1 VGANC
6 LRQTSM
12 LLTVA
17 GMLSQLNAIL
27 HPQVI
32 VHHQKKQT
40 RCLQRRCRLNRSQPS
55 PAHTCS
61 ARASTIEDFDK
72 SATRDSV
79 HSETTPAAIPRRPTI
94 ASVQQKR
101 NLPADLRCS
110 STSAARGTINVRS
123 SHTCGCDEQTSS
135 MRVTFTSARRR
146 VRVAIGVASATDTAA
161 TNVHVKIDVEDVA
174 YVSKSKS
181 QTLMRNFSTVT

>member
-1 VGANC
+1 M
-6 LRQTSM
+6 R
-12 LLTVA
+12 
-17 GMLSQLNAIL
+17 
-27 HPQVI
+27 
-32 VHHQKKQT
+32 
-40 RCLQRRCRLNRSQPS
+40 RSQS
-55 PAHTCS
+55 RAG
-61 ARASTIEDFDK
+61 RASTIEDFDK

-135 MRVTFTSARRR
+135 MRVTFTSARR
-146 VRVAIGVASATDTAA
+146 ASASPIRRLPSTAA
-161 TNVHVKIDVEDVA
+161 TNVHVTIHVDDIA
-174 YVSKSKS
+174 CVSKSKS
-181 QTLMRNFSTVT
+181 QTLMRNFSTVTQHVHHASVA